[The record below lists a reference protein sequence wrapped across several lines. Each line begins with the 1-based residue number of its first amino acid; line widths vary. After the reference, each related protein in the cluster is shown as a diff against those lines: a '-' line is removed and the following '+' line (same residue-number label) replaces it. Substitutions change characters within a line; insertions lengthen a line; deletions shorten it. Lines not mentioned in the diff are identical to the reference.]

1 MRRSSFRIEEIT
13 QVALELAEKKGV
25 GGVTTAALARELG
38 FTEAALYRH
47 FPGKSAILA
56 AALRHLGEH
65 VLATMLLELNPD
77 DPRSRADA
85 RRQLDRHIQ
94 RFASG
99 GGLLLQFLLHA
110 VTSRGPDLQKA
121 GNGFLI
127 EYLERMEHHFTALQ
141 SRDLAGAEISPNELA
156 RVWLCQLLG
165 GFVRSRLTGEAWD
178 PVDQPGYQAFI
189 QQLTSPTEVT
199 V

>member
-56 AALRHLGEH
+56 AALHHLGEH

-77 DPRSRADA
+77 DPQSRPEA

-94 RFASG
+94 RFAVG

-110 VTSRGPDLQKA
+110 VTSRGQDLQKA
-121 GNGFLI
+121 GNGFLV
-127 EYLERMEHHFTALQ
+127 EYLNRMERHFTALQ
-141 SRDLAGAEISPNELA
+141 GRELA
-156 RVWLCQLLG
+156 STELPPSELGRVWLCQLLG
-165 GFVRSRLTGEAWD
+165 GFVRARLTAEAWD

-189 QQLTSPTEVT
+189 HQLTAPAEVG

>member
-13 QVALELAEKKGV
+13 QVALELAGRQGV

-65 VLATMLLELNPD
+65 VLATMLLELNPN
-77 DPRSRADA
+77 DA
-85 RRQLDRHIQ
+85 RSPAEARAQLDRHIQ
-94 RFASG
+94 RFAAG

-110 VTSRGPDLQKA
+110 VTSGGNDLLAA
-121 GNGFLI
+121 GNGFLVD
-127 EYLERMEHHFTALQ
+127 YLGRMEHYFGVLQ
-141 SRDLAGAEISPNELA
+141 DREFASPEIPPSELG

-165 GFVRSRLTGEAWD
+165 GFVRARLTAEAWD
-178 PVDQPGYQAFI
+178 PGDQPGYQAFVS
-189 QQLTSPTEVT
+189 QLAPSDT
-199 V
+199 VAV